1 MNGAACLIIE
11 TSAEI
16 NSEQGQAQRT
26 FQHDVLTSLMNSE
39 QERLDSTS

>member
-1 MNGAACLIIE
+1 MNE
-11 TSAEI
+11 KSAEI

-26 FQHDVLTSLMNSE
+26 SKHDVLTSLMNSQ